1 MDPHEEA
8 LQGAIRDLESGVF
21 TSQRAAA
28 KAWAVPRTS
37 IQRRLQGSVPHAIA
51 HQQQQRLTPEQESF
65 IVDWIL
71 EEDARSLPPSHARV
85 REMATR
91 ILKLGGDHEPLG
103 QRWISSF
110 LTRQPRVASI
120 VGRSIEASRAEAAT
134 PDQILAFLEL
144 FHRTRIELNI
154 RVEDIWN
161 MDETGIAL
169 GVCTNSQVI
178 ARAGKR
184 KAYVK
189 TPGDREW
196 VSILETVSA
205 AGRKLRC
212 MVIFKG
218 QSLQTTWFP
227 SRLVPDW
234 LYTTSKNGWT
244 SHKIGSEWLRS
255 IFIPE
260 TQPNGNRW
268 RILILDG
275 HGSHVD
281 IEFMLLCRQ
290 HRIWTLYLPPHA
302 SHVLQPLDLAPFSVL
317 KSGYRA
323 EIRALSAL
331 DDAAPVK
338 KERFIS
344 SYYHA
349 REIGLSERV
358 IRAGW
363 RATGIC
369 PYNPSVVIHSSQVS
383 ARPITPPPPTQHQS
397 STDLLFST
405 PKRAQDVYQAQ
416 QQLLQS
422 EPLSRSTRLV
432 LGKVGKAI
440 SLSSAYSAQ
449 LEAKVQ
455 CLKHQLDQLQG
466 TETRKRIRVNPNER
480 FSNAESIKAAID
492 KAAAQAEQASTKK
505 TEKAA
510 KAAAAQAA
518 AHTLASM
525 CTQFQI

>member
-1 MDPHEEA
+1 
-8 LQGAIRDLESGVF
+8 
-21 TSQRAAA
+21 
-28 KAWAVPRTS
+28 
-37 IQRRLQGSVPHAIA
+37 
-51 HQQQQRLTPEQESF
+51 
-65 IVDWIL
+65 
-71 EEDARSLPPSHARV
+71 
-85 REMATR
+85 MATR

-255 IFIPE
+255 IFILE
-260 TQPNGNRW
+260 TQPDGN
-268 RILILDG
+268 
-275 HGSHVD
+275 
-281 IEFMLLCRQ
+281 
-290 HRIWTLYLPPHA
+290 
-302 SHVLQPLDLAPFSVL
+302 
-317 KSGYRA
+317 
-323 EIRALSAL
+323 
-331 DDAAPVK
+331 
-338 KERFIS
+338 
-344 SYYHA
+344 
-349 REIGLSERV
+349 
-358 IRAGW
+358 
-363 RATGIC
+363 
-369 PYNPSVVIHSSQVS
+369 
-383 ARPITPPPPTQHQS
+383 
-397 STDLLFST
+397 
-405 PKRAQDVYQAQ
+405 
-416 QQLLQS
+416 
-422 EPLSRSTRLV
+422 
-432 LGKVGKAI
+432 
-440 SLSSAYSAQ
+440 
-449 LEAKVQ
+449 
-455 CLKHQLDQLQG
+455 
-466 TETRKRIRVNPNER
+466 
-480 FSNAESIKAAID
+480 
-492 KAAAQAEQASTKK
+492 
-505 TEKAA
+505 
-510 KAAAAQAA
+510 
-518 AHTLASM
+518 
-525 CTQFQI
+525 